1 MMSNKITMQEH
12 IPPMQKYSL
21 SLLIKLVMLFIS
33 KRNKREQKPM
43 SYERVIPRDL
53 FNEANLLKC
62 LGKVFINLEN
72 KPFGKIDVQMGNDG
86 EAFDIQQNPEDGST
100 FCSNVVLLK
109 NGHDI
114 PMFRP
119 LNSRQEWS
127 LMCHDNDGDEIF
139 IFDDFGNFS
148 EEFVEFL
155 KS

>member
-1 MMSNKITMQEH
+1 MQNNV
-12 IPPMQKYSL
+12 
-21 SLLIKLVMLFIS
+21 LLVRVVVVCCLY
-33 KRNKREQKPM
+33 RNGTNGNKPM

-72 KPFGKIDVQMGNDG
+72 KPFGDINTELLHDG
-86 EAFDIQQNPEDGST
+86 KPFDIQQNPEDGST

-109 NGHDI
+109 NGNNI

-119 LNSRQEWS
+119 LNSRRDWP
-127 LMCHDNDGDEIF
+127 LMCCDNDGDEIF
-139 IFDDFGNFS
+139 IFDDFGQFS
-148 EEFVEFL
+148 YEFVEFL